1 MYDRNTVSAF
11 NENTVEQATLE
22 WLRSMGYE
30 YQFGPDIAPEEPNAE
45 RDSYR
50 EVLLLGRLKGALV
63 RLNPGVPQAALDEA
77 IRKITTPEH
86 PGLMQ
91 NNRAFHKMFTDGLE
105 VETLENGQTLGR
117 RVQLVDYAHPDH
129 NNWLA
134 VNQFTIQDGQIERRP
149 DVLVF
154 LNGIPVAIF
163 ELKNL
168 KDEKATVKKA
178 YDQLQTYAL
187 QIPRLFVYNVLE
199 MISDGIEARLGCL
212 GAEFERFVAWK
223 TITGQEVLSESLETL
238 TKGVFDKGR
247 LLQLVR
253 HFVTFEDDSKKI
265 TKKVAAYHQFHA
277 VQKAVASVLE
287 ASRETAEEGRKG
299 RGGVIWHTQGS
310 GKSLTMTFFAGKL
323 VLEPALQNPTILV
336 ITDRNDLDD
345 QLFDTFSYSASLLRQ
360 NPVQAESRSQLRDL
374 LSVQSGGVVFTTI
387 QKFLPEERGDK
398 YPTLSLRHNI
408 VVLVDE
414 AHRTQY
420 GFEAK
425 VDELGRTVYGFARNL
440 RDALPNATYV
450 GFTGTPIEFG
460 DERNTRAVFGDY
472 IDVYDIERAIKDNAT
487 KPIFYESRLAKLSLE
502 EGEKPKL
509 DEQFEE
515 VTEEEEV
522 ESREKLKSKWAQLEA
537 LVGTPKRLGQIADDL
552 IKHFESRQMALKGK
566 GMVVCM
572 SRRICV
578 DLYNTLIERRPH
590 WHHKDDDQ
598 GFLKVVMTGSANDP
612 TQWQSHIRSKA
623 RNKEIAKRF
632 RDPDSDFQLVIVRD
646 MWLTGFDVPSLHTMY
661 LDKPMKGHNLMQA
674 IARVNRVFKDKPG
687 GLVVDYIGIANS
699 LKEALAVY
707 TESGGKGEPV
717 LNQDLALRAFEE
729 KLSVCRGIFYGFDY
743 SDFLEG
749 TPSEKLAIL
758 REAQDFVLG
767 LHSGRERFL
776 KAATELS
783 QAFALIAAT
792 DEGAKAQDEVV
803 FFLTVKAAL
812 AKPEEGQREQTKA
825 DLGAAIQQLIDK
837 AIAPSGVID
846 IFEAA
851 GLQKPDISILS
862 EAFLAEV
869 REMPQR
875 NLAVEMLERL
885 LNGEI
890 KLKSKKNLV
899 ESKAFSEKLL
909 AALNKYQNRAIE
921 TAQVIE
927 ELIALAREMRE
938 SRNRGEKL
946 GLSEDEVA
954 FYDALEVND
963 SAVEVLGDETL
974 KAIAREVAQ
983 TIRKNTTI
991 DWDKRE
997 QVRAN
1002 LRRLV
1007 KRVLRRYGYPP
1018 DKQEKAVLTVLEQ
1031 AELLSE
1037 SYVS

>member
-1 MYDRNTVSAF
+1 MSAF

-30 YQFGPDIAPEEPNAE
+30 YQFGPSIAPDEPTAE

-50 EVLLLGRLKGALV
+50 EVLLLGRLREALV
-63 RLNPGVPQAALDEA
+63 RLNPNVPQTALDEA
-77 IRKITTPEH
+77 VRKVSTPEH
-86 PGLMQ
+86 PSLMQ
-91 NNRAFHKMFTDGLE
+91 NNRAFHRMLADGLE
-105 VETLENGQTLGR
+105 VETLEGGQQKGR
-117 RVQLVDYAHPDH
+117 RVQLVDYANPEN

-134 VNQFTIQDGQIERRP
+134 VNQFTVQDGPVERRP

-154 LNGIPVAIF
+154 LNGIPVAIV

-168 KDEKATVKKA
+168 KDEKATVRKA
-178 YDQLQTYAL
+178 FDQLQTYAL
-187 QIPRLFVYNVLE
+187 QIPRLFVYNALQV
-199 MISDGIEARLGCL
+199 ISDGLEARLGCL

-223 TITGQEVLSESLETL
+223 TITGEEVLSESLETL

-247 LLQLVR
+247 LLQLLR

-277 VQKAVASVLE
+277 VQKAVGSVLE
-287 ASRETAEEGRKG
+287 ASRETAEEGKRGK
-299 RGGVIWHTQGS
+299 GGVIWHTQGS

-323 VLEPALQNPTILV
+323 VLEPALQNPTIVV

-345 QLFDTFSYSASLLRQ
+345 QLFDTFSYSSGLLRQ
-360 NPVQAESRSQLRDL
+360 SPVQAESRAHLREL

-387 QKFLPEERGDK
+387 QKFLPEEKGDK
-398 YPTLSLRHNI
+398 FPTLTERHNV

-420 GFEAK
+420 GFDAR

-440 RDALPNATYV
+440 RDALPGATYV
-450 GFTGTPIEFG
+450 GFTGTPVEFG
-460 DERNTRAVFGDY
+460 DERNTRVVFGEY
-472 IDVYDIERAIKDNAT
+472 IDIYDIERSIADGAT

-502 EGEKPKL
+502 ESEKPKL

-515 VTEEEEV
+515 VTEDEEEG
-522 ESREKLKSKWAQLEA
+522 SREKLKSKWAQLEA

-552 IKHFESRQMALKGK
+552 IKHFESRQAALKGK

-578 DLYNTLIERRPH
+578 DLYNALIERRPQ
-590 WHHKDDDQ
+590 WHDPADDK
-598 GFLKVVMTGSANDP
+598 GFLKVVMTGSAGDP
-612 TQWQSHIRSKA
+612 TQWQAHIRSKA
-623 RNKEIAKRF
+623 RNKEIAGRF
-632 RDPDSDFQLVIVRD
+632 RDPESDFRLVIVRD

-707 TESGGKGEPV
+707 TQSGGQGQPV
-717 LNQDLALRAFEE
+717 LDQDLALRAFED
-729 KLSVCRGIFYGFDY
+729 KLSVCRGIFHGFDY
-743 SDFLEG
+743 GDFWEG

-758 REAQDFVLG
+758 RDGQDFVLG
-767 LHSGRERFL
+767 LHNGRERFL

-792 DEGAKAQDEVV
+792 DEGGKAQDEVV
-803 FFLTVKAAL
+803 FFLTTKAAL
-812 AKPEEGQREQTKA
+812 AKPEEGQRQQVKA
-825 DLGAAIQQLIDK
+825 DLGAAIQQLIDQ
-837 AIAPSGVID
+837 AIAPTGVID

-869 REMPQR
+869 REMPQK

-885 LNGEI
+885 LNDEI
-890 KLKSKKNLV
+890 RLKAKKNLV
-899 ESKAFSEKLL
+899 ESKTFSEKLL

-946 GLSEDEVA
+946 GLTDDEVA

-963 SAVEVLGDETL
+963 SAVKVLGDEAL
-974 KAIAREVAQ
+974 KTIAREVAQ
-983 TIRKNTTI
+983 TLRNNTTI
-991 DWDKRE
+991 DWAVRE

-1007 KRVLRRYGYPP
+1007 KRVLRKYGYPP
-1018 DKQEKAVLTVLEQ
+1018 DKQEKAVQTVLEQ
-1031 AELLSE
+1031 AELISE
-1037 SYVS
+1037 DWVASAAS

>member
-1 MYDRNTVSAF
+1 MSVF

-30 YQFGPDIAPEEPNAE
+30 YRFGPNIAPGEAQAE
-45 RDSYR
+45 RESYR
-50 EVLLLGRLKGALV
+50 EVLLMGRLRDALT
-63 RLNPGVPQAALDEA
+63 RLSPGVPQAALDEA

-86 PGLMQ
+86 PSLMQ
-91 NNRAFHKMFTDGLE
+91 NNRAFHRMLTDGLE

-117 RVQLVDYAHPDH
+117 RVQLVDYAHPER
-129 NNWLA
+129 NNWLV

-187 QIPRLFVYNVLE
+187 QIPRLFVYNVLQV
-199 MISDGIEARLGCL
+199 ISDGLEARLGCL
-212 GAEFERFVAWK
+212 GADLERFVPWK
-223 TITGQEVLSESLETL
+223 TVTGREVLSESLETL
-238 TKGVFDKGR
+238 TKGVFDKAR
-247 LLQLVR
+247 LLQLIR
-253 HFVTFEDDSKKI
+253 HFVTFEDDTKRI

-277 VQKAVASVLE
+277 VQKAVESVKQASQASTDE
-287 ASRETAEEGRKG
+287 ARRG

-310 GKSLTMTFFAGKL
+310 GKSLTMTFFAGRL
-323 VLEPALQNPTILV
+323 VLEPALENPTIVV

-345 QLFDTFSYSASLLRQ
+345 QLFDTFSQSAQLLRQ
-360 NPVQAESRSQLRDL
+360 KPVQAESRAHLREL

-387 QKFLPEERGDK
+387 QKFLPEERGDRF
-398 YPTLSLRHNI
+398 PTLSERHNV

-420 GFEAK
+420 GFGSR
-425 VDELGRTVYGFARNL
+425 VDELGRTVYGFARNM

-472 IDVYDIERAIKDNAT
+472 IDIYDIERAIADNAT

-502 EGEKPKL
+502 EAQKPKL
-509 DEQFEE
+509 DEEFEE
-515 VTEEEEV
+515 VTEDEELEG
-522 ESREKLKSKWAQLEA
+522 RERLKSKWAQLEA
-537 LVGTPKRLGQIADDL
+537 LVGTPKRIAQIADDL
-552 IKHFESRQMALKGK
+552 IRHFESRQTALRGK

-572 SRRICV
+572 SRRICI
-578 DLYNTLIERRPH
+578 DLYNALVERRPQ
-590 WHHKDDDQ
+590 WHHPADEK
-598 GFLKVVMTGSANDP
+598 GFLKVVMTGSAGDP
-612 TQWQSHIRSKA
+612 TEWQTHIRSKA

-632 RDPDSDFQLVIVRD
+632 RDPDSEFKLVIVRD

-687 GLVVDYIGIANS
+687 GLVVDYIGIAGS
-699 LKEALAVY
+699 LREALAVY
-707 TESGGKGEPV
+707 TQSGGQGQPV
-717 LNQDLALRAFEE
+717 LDQDLALRAFED
-729 KLSVCRGIFYGFDY
+729 KLSVCRGLFHGFDY

-749 TPSEKLAIL
+749 SPAEKLEVL
-758 REAQDFVLG
+758 RNGQDFVLG

-792 DEGAKAQDEVV
+792 DEGAKVQDEVV

-812 AKPEEGQREQTKA
+812 AKPEESQKQQVKA

-837 AIAPSGVID
+837 AIAPTGVID

-869 REMPQR
+869 RALPQR

-885 LNGEI
+885 LSDEI

-946 GLSEDEVA
+946 GLSDEEVA

-963 SAVEVLGDETL
+963 SAVRVMGDEAL
-974 KAIAREVAQ
+974 KTIAREVAQ
-983 TIRKNTTI
+983 TVRANATI
-991 DWDKRE
+991 DWTVRE

-1007 KRVLRRYGYPP
+1007 KRVLRKYGYPP
-1018 DKQEKAVLTVLEQ
+1018 DKQEKAVLTVIAQ
-1031 AELLSE
+1031 AEQLALSGVE
-1037 SYVS
+1037 PM

>member
-1 MYDRNTVSAF
+1 
-11 NENTVEQATLE
+11 
-22 WLRSMGYE
+22 MGYE
-30 YQFGPDIAPEEPNAE
+30 YQFGPSIAPDEPTAE

-50 EVLLLGRLKGALV
+50 EVLLLGRLREALV
-63 RLNPGVPQAALDEA
+63 RLNPNVPQTALDEA
-77 IRKITTPEH
+77 VRKVSTPEH
-86 PGLMQ
+86 PSLMQ
-91 NNRAFHKMFTDGLE
+91 NNRAFHRMLADGLE
-105 VETLENGQTLGR
+105 VETLEGGQQKGR
-117 RVQLVDYAHPDH
+117 RVQLVDYANPEN

-134 VNQFTIQDGQIERRP
+134 VNQFTVQDGPVERRP

-154 LNGIPVAIF
+154 LNGIPVAIV

-168 KDEKATVKKA
+168 KDEKATVRKA
-178 YDQLQTYAL
+178 FDQLQTYAL
-187 QIPRLFVYNVLE
+187 QIPRLFVYNALQV
-199 MISDGIEARLGCL
+199 ISDGLEARLGCL

-223 TITGQEVLSESLETL
+223 TITGEEVLSESLETL

-247 LLQLVR
+247 LLQLLR

-277 VQKAVASVLE
+277 VQKAVGSVLE
-287 ASRETAEEGRKG
+287 ASRETAEEGKRGK
-299 RGGVIWHTQGS
+299 GGVIWHTQGS

-323 VLEPALQNPTILV
+323 VLEPALQNPTIVV

-345 QLFDTFSYSASLLRQ
+345 QLFDTFSYSSGLLRQ
-360 NPVQAESRSQLRDL
+360 SPVQAESRAHLREL

-387 QKFLPEERGDK
+387 QKFLPEEKGDK
-398 YPTLSLRHNI
+398 FPTLTERHNV

-420 GFEAK
+420 GFDAR

-440 RDALPNATYV
+440 RDALPGATYV
-450 GFTGTPIEFG
+450 GFTGTPVEFG
-460 DERNTRAVFGDY
+460 DERNTRVVFGEY
-472 IDVYDIERAIKDNAT
+472 IDIYDIERSIADGAT

-502 EGEKPKL
+502 ESEKPKL

-515 VTEEEEV
+515 VTEDEEEG
-522 ESREKLKSKWAQLEA
+522 SREKLKSKWAQLEA

-552 IKHFESRQMALKGK
+552 IKHFESRQAALKGK

-578 DLYNTLIERRPH
+578 DLYNALIERRPQ
-590 WHHKDDDQ
+590 WHDPADDK
-598 GFLKVVMTGSANDP
+598 GFLKVVMTGSAGDP
-612 TQWQSHIRSKA
+612 TQWQAHIRSKA
-623 RNKEIAKRF
+623 RNKEIAGRF
-632 RDPDSDFQLVIVRD
+632 RDPESDFRLVIVRD

-707 TESGGKGEPV
+707 TQSGGQGQPV
-717 LNQDLALRAFEE
+717 LDQDLALRAFED
-729 KLSVCRGIFYGFDY
+729 KLSVCRGIFHGFDY
-743 SDFLEG
+743 GDFWEG

-758 REAQDFVLG
+758 RDGQDFVLG
-767 LHSGRERFL
+767 LHNGRERFL

-792 DEGAKAQDEVV
+792 DEGGKAQDEVV
-803 FFLTVKAAL
+803 FFLTTKAAL
-812 AKPEEGQREQTKA
+812 AKPEEGQRQQVKA
-825 DLGAAIQQLIDK
+825 DLGAAIQQLIDQ
-837 AIAPSGVID
+837 AIAPTGVID

-869 REMPQR
+869 REMPQK

-885 LNGEI
+885 LNDEI
-890 KLKSKKNLV
+890 RLKAKKNLV
-899 ESKAFSEKLL
+899 ESKTFSEKLL

-946 GLSEDEVA
+946 GLTDDEVA

-963 SAVEVLGDETL
+963 SAVKVLGDEAL
-974 KAIAREVAQ
+974 KTIAREVAQ
-983 TIRKNTTI
+983 TLRNNTTI
-991 DWDKRE
+991 DWAVRE

-1007 KRVLRRYGYPP
+1007 KRVLRKYGYPP
-1018 DKQEKAVLTVLEQ
+1018 DKQEKAVQTVLEQ
-1031 AELLSE
+1031 AELISE
-1037 SYVS
+1037 DWVASAAS

>member
-1 MYDRNTVSAF
+1 MSAF

-22 WLRSMGYE
+22 WLRSMGCE
-30 YQFGPDIAPEEPNAE
+30 YQFGPNIAPEEPKSE
-45 RDSYR
+45 RTSYR
-50 EVLLLGRLKGALV
+50 EVLLLGRLRDALV

-77 IRKITTPEH
+77 VRKISTPEH

-91 NNRAFHKMFTDGLE
+91 NNRAFHKMLTDGLE
-105 VETLENGQTLGR
+105 VETLEGGQMLGR
-117 RVQLVDYAHPDH
+117 RVQLVDYANPDH

-134 VNQFTIQDGQIERRP
+134 VNQFTIQEGQIERRP

-178 YDQLQTYAL
+178 FDQLQTYAL
-187 QIPRLFVYNVLE
+187 QIPRLFVYNVLQV
-199 MISDGIEARLGCL
+199 ISDGIEAKLGCL
-212 GAEFERFVAWK
+212 GAEFERFVPWK
-223 TITGQEVLSESLETL
+223 TVTGKEVLLESLETL

-247 LLQLVR
+247 LLQLIR

-277 VQKAVASVLE
+277 VQKAVESVKAASLE
-287 ASRETAEEGRKG
+287 GSEEGKKG

-323 VLEPALQNPTILV
+323 VLEPALSNPTIVV

-345 QLFDTFSYSASLLRQ
+345 QLFDTFSFSAGLLRQ
-360 NPVQAESRSQLRDL
+360 KPVQAESRRQLWEL
-374 LSVQSGGVVFTTI
+374 LEVQSGGVVFTTI

-398 YPTLSLRHNI
+398 FPTLSKRRNI

-420 GFEAK
+420 GFDAK

-450 GFTGTPIEFG
+450 GFTGTPIAFG

-472 IDVYDIERAIKDNAT
+472 IDIYDIERAIQDNAT
-487 KPIFYESRLAKLSLE
+487 KPIYYESRLAKLSLE
-502 EGEKPKL
+502 ESEKPKL

-515 VTEEEEV
+515 VTEDEET

-552 IKHFESRQMALKGK
+552 IQHLEKRQTVLKGK

-578 DLYNTLIERRPH
+578 DLYDALIERRPQ
-590 WHHKDDDQ
+590 WHDPADDK

-612 TQWQSHIRSKA
+612 THWQSHIRSKA

-632 RDPDSDFQLVIVRD
+632 RDPDSGFKLVIVRD

-674 IARVNRVFKDKPG
+674 IARVNRVFSNKPG

-699 LKEALAVY
+699 LKEALAIY
-707 TESGGKGEPV
+707 TQSGGRGEPV
-717 LNQDLALRAFEE
+717 LDQDLALRVFED
-729 KLSVCRGIFYGFDY
+729 KFSVCRGIFHGFDY

-758 REAQDFVLG
+758 RGGQDFVLG
-767 LHSGRERFL
+767 LNNGRERFL
-776 KAATELS
+776 GAATQLS

-792 DEGAKAQDEVV
+792 NEGAKAQDEVV

-812 AKPEEGQREQTKA
+812 AKPEEGQRQQIKA

-837 AIAPSGVID
+837 AIAPTGVID

-862 EAFLAEV
+862 EAFLAEI

-875 NLAVEMLERL
+875 NLAVEMLQRL
-885 LNGEI
+885 LNDEI

-946 GLSEDEVA
+946 GLSDEEVA

-963 SAVEVLGDETL
+963 SAVQVMGDEAL
-974 KAIAREVAQ
+974 KTIAREVAQ
-983 TIRKNTTI
+983 TVRANATI
-991 DWDKRE
+991 DWTVRE

-1007 KRVLRRYGYPP
+1007 KRVLRKYGYPP
-1018 DKQEKAVLTVLEQ
+1018 DKQEKAVLTVIAQ
-1031 AELLSE
+1031 AEQLALSSVE
-1037 SYVS
+1037 AS